1 MKDLFFDAPGPAAE
15 LDEDGFLRDPSR
27 WNERL
32 AMVLARQDGFD
43 GLSEQQWR
51 IIHALRRHYL
61 RHHSLPAPRRI
72 CHACEQDDYCLD
84 RLFNHDG
91 KEAWRIA
98 GLPNPGEEAKA
109 YM

>member
-1 MKDLFFDAPGPAAE
+1 MSPESFDAPQSAAE
-15 LDEDGFLRDPSR
+15 FDEDGFLRDPSR

-32 AMVLARQDGFD
+32 AMRLARQDGFD
-43 GLSEQQWR
+43 VLTEQQWR
-51 IIHALRRHYL
+51 VIRALRNHYL
-61 RHHSLPAPRRI
+61 RHHSIASPRSI

-98 GLPNPGEEAKA
+98 GLPNPGEEAKT

>member
-1 MKDLFFDAPGPAAE
+1 MNHESREVLEF
-15 LDEDGFLRDPSR
+15 DEDGFLRDPSR
-27 WNERL
+27 WTSEL
-32 AMVLARQDGFD
+32 ATRLARQDGFD
-43 GLSEQQWR
+43 GLSRQQWR
-51 IIHALRRHYL
+51 VIRALRDHYL
-61 RHHSLPAPRRI
+61 RHRSIPAPRTI